1 MFGRMEVKLYFNLL
15 HFSYKIM
22 YMPKI
27 GKKKKMSYYAH
38 EVVILYVPHPR
49 SMKKTKW
56 WSS

>member
-1 MFGRMEVKLYFNLL
+1 
-15 HFSYKIM
+15 
-22 YMPKI
+22 MPKI